1 MPDMSD
7 KAVVVT
13 GANTGIGFATAKAF
27 AAKRAKVFIG
37 CRSQERGIVAA
48 NAIRKQHPDADVS
61 AMPLNLA
68 SLASV
73 RGFSTQ
79 LASRCAALDVL
90 VNNAGVMMT
99 PFGATEDG
107 FELQFGTN
115 VLGHFVLTGLL
126 LPLMEKAGHARVV
139 TLSSLGHWNGQLD
152 FDNLNGEKGYNSL
165 NAYEQSKLAGLVF
178 AYELQRRLMRAR
190 ASTSSLGAHPGVTN
204 SGLGRHAWWVAVVLH
219 LYGQSTDQGAL
230 PALRAAT
237 DPQVKGGEYVGPGG
251 FRTYKGAPTV
261 QPSSD
266 RSLDPLLGQR
276 LWQVAQ
282 DLTAVR
288 YL

>member
-1 MPDMSD
+1 MPDMSG

-37 CRSQERGIVAA
+37 CRNQGRGLEAV
-48 NAIRKQHPDADVS
+48 NAIREQHPAADVNS
-61 AMPLNLA
+61 LSLNLA

-73 RGFSTQ
+73 REFAAQ
-79 LASRCAALDVL
+79 LAAHIPALHVL

-99 PFGATEDG
+99 PYSLTEDG

-115 VLGHFVLTGLL
+115 VLGHFALTGLL
-126 LPLMEKAGHARVV
+126 MALLEEAQHARVV
-139 TLSSLGHWNGQLD
+139 TLSSLGHWNGRLD
-152 FDNLNGEKGYNSL
+152 FDNLGGEKHYNSL
-165 NAYEQSKLAGLVF
+165 KAYEQSKLAGLVF
-178 AYELQRRLMRAR
+178 AYELQRRLTRAG
-190 ASTSSLGAHPGVTN
+190 AATSSVGAHPGVTD
-204 SGLGRHAWWVAVVLH
+204 SGLGRNAWWVAMVLH
-219 LYGQSTDQGAL
+219 LYGQSADQGAL

-237 DPQVKGGEYVGPGG
+237 DIRVKGGDYVGPGG
-251 FRTYKGAPTV
+251 FRTFKGPPTV
-261 QPSSD
+261 QPSSAC
-266 RSLDPLLGQR
+266 SQDPRLGER